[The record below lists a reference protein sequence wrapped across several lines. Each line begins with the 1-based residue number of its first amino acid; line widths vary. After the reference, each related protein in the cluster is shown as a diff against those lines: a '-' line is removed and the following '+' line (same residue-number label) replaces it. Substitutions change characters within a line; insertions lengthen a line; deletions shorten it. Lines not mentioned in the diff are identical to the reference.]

1 MTTKIRTLKL
11 EYDVVKIHYNAR
23 LKNKPYLVRV
33 FSYGGPD
40 PEELRLD
47 KKDVDNLY
55 KTLKENNLL

>member
-1 MTTKIRTLKL
+1 MTTKIRTLEL
-11 EYDVVKIHYNAR
+11 EYDVVEIHYNAR

-33 FSYGGPD
+33 FSYNSPD